1 MGTRI
6 EKENNETQWRI
17 QKETHMILDTRFITN
32 LVLKR
37 REEAVIFKQCFVN
50 WVFLTYKYSHFSHK
64 IILENINVDFREYKC
79 ECKTSNHLEYKTDE
93 YVYDLK
99 VGKKSSF

>member
-6 EKENNETQWRI
+6 DKENNETQWRI

-37 REEAVIFKQCFVN
+37 REETVIFK
-50 WVFLTYKYSHFSHK
+50 
-64 IILENINVDFREYKC
+64 
-79 ECKTSNHLEYKTDE
+79 
-93 YVYDLK
+93 
-99 VGKKSSF
+99 